1 LCLRWCWCWCWCWC
15 YSWCRGLFEKS
26 PASSPLLLYCN
37 GIVLGKPV
45 SGVVV
50 MGERI
55 CVCWWLWWYSTIGF
69 VIPTRSCGV
78 PLATCTYSV
87 QRLFDIPSETLS
99 LFLLDYSNNIRTTIQ
114 NCLNFWGIFCKSR
127 TTIQN
132 CLNFLGTFLRFPLHV
147 SILTFG

>member
-1 LCLRWCWCWCWCWC
+1 MRLLCWWLALVLLLLLVLVIVLVLALVLVLVLVLLLVQ
-15 YSWCRGLFEKS
+15 GVLFEEF

-69 VIPTRSCGV
+69 VIPTCSCGV

-87 QRLFDIPSETLS
+87 QRLFDMLSETL
-99 LFLLDYSNNIRTTIQ
+99 
-114 NCLNFWGIFCKSR
+114 
-127 TTIQN
+127 
-132 CLNFLGTFLRFPLHV
+132 
-147 SILTFG
+147 